1 MAATAAAADAPPT
14 ISSLSREA
22 LGRQDGLVDQ
32 AVNEVANMLRKD
44 VKLLRSV
51 VEAAVR
57 DAVTY
62 RASHAMRSDRAAI
75 IHRATNE
82 KANVLALARGLSASL
97 LDMPLAGG
105 IRLRDCERS
114 FVQREADRFDG
125 LARDCG
131 HKARFLAHVAQSVP
145 EGKTVGQVIDDG
157 RALDLWKDAA

>member
-1 MAATAAAADAPPT
+1 MAATAATSNDIPT

-22 LGRQDGLVDQ
+22 LTRQNGMVDD
-32 AVNEVANMLRKD
+32 AVNEVAGLLRKD

-57 DAVTY
+57 DALTY
-62 RASHAMRSDRAAI
+62 RASMAVRHDRAAI

-131 HKARFLAHVAQSVP
+131 RKARFLAHVAQSVP

-157 RALDLWKDAA
+157 RALDLWKEAA